1 MAPNQPFEMP
11 KQVRELAEKNVERA
25 HASYAQFMDIMTQAL
40 NVWSAAPSNAFGF
53 RGIQELAIRLAK
65 ENTEDAFA
73 LARDLANAK
82 DIQGLL
88 SLQTYYA
95 QTQAQSCASQ
105 AQELGHLMG
114 DAMQSLKSSL
124 ESKSL
129 GEPEFDY

>member
-25 HASYAQFMDIMTQAL
+25 HASYTQFMDVMTQAL

-53 RGIQELAIRLAK
+53 RGIQELAIRLA
-65 ENTEDAFA
+65 
-73 LARDLANAK
+73 
-82 DIQGLL
+82 
-88 SLQTYYA
+88 YYA

-105 AQELGHLMG
+105 AQELGRLMG

-129 GEPEFDY
+129 EFDY